1 MAGTRADK
9 LGGVGRRLTKIYI
22 AGKITGDEG
31 YREKFR
37 RAAETVSGMGCIP
50 LNPAEQPEGMA
61 AQDYMRMC
69 FAMID
74 IADAVLFLPDW
85 RGSPGAMLEKA
96 YCEYIQK
103 PHVFAAGEAEASKAL
118 TAERAEAAEA
128 KENMESAMRA
138 LEQVRAELEQVRA
151 ELKEEHIR
159 RLEEQMEVRNLEKV
173 LAGRLLAEWKERK
186 VPRTPLGQ
194 DAETCKRWMCD
205 GDCPAWMACLGKLG
219 PREQIRELMEA
230 MGYAGGTV

>member
-1 MAGTRADK
+1 MN
-9 LGGVGRRLTKIYI
+9 VCEFCGREIPRGRLCTKHLAMRVLLPIRYWQMVAKSANEAAI
-22 AGKITGDEG
+22 
-31 YREKFR
+31 REQMDLEYEQR
-37 RAAETVSGMGCIP
+37 RS
-50 LNPAEQPEGMA
+50 
-61 AQDYMRMC
+61 
-69 FAMID
+69 
-74 IADAVLFLPDW
+74 
-85 RGSPGAMLEKA
+85 
-96 YCEYIQK
+96 
-103 PHVFAAGEAEASKAL
+103 AEASKAL

-128 KENMESAMRA
+128 KENMERARRA

>member
-1 MAGTRADK
+1 MNVCEFCGKEIPRGRLCAKHLAMRVLLPVRYWQMVAKSANEAAIRERMELEYEQQRRTEAD
-9 LGGVGRRLTKIYI
+9 
-22 AGKITGDEG
+22 
-31 YREKFR
+31 
-37 RAAETVSGMGCIP
+37 
-50 LNPAEQPEGMA
+50 
-61 AQDYMRMC
+61 
-69 FAMID
+69 
-74 IADAVLFLPDW
+74 
-85 RGSPGAMLEKA
+85 
-96 YCEYIQK
+96 
-103 PHVFAAGEAEASKAL
+103 KAL
-118 TAERAEAAEA
+118 TAERTEAGEV

-138 LEQVRAELEQVRA
+138 LEQVRV

-194 DAETCKRWMCD
+194 EAETCKRWMCD

>member
-1 MAGTRADK
+1 MN
-9 LGGVGRRLTKIYI
+9 VCEFCGREIPRGRLCTKHLAMRVLLPIRYWQMVAKSANEAAI
-22 AGKITGDEG
+22 
-31 YREKFR
+31 REQMDLEYEQR
-37 RAAETVSGMGCIP
+37 RS
-50 LNPAEQPEGMA
+50 
-61 AQDYMRMC
+61 
-69 FAMID
+69 
-74 IADAVLFLPDW
+74 
-85 RGSPGAMLEKA
+85 
-96 YCEYIQK
+96 
-103 PHVFAAGEAEASKAL
+103 AEASKAL

-138 LEQVRAELEQVRA
+138 LEQVRAELEQVRAELEQVRA

-219 PREQIRELMEA
+219 PRDQHAEHRIGDSSEQIRELMEA

>member
-31 YREKFR
+31 YRVKFR
-37 RAAETVSGMGCIP
+37 RAAETVRGMGCIP

-61 AQDYMRMC
+61 AQDYMRVC

-96 YCEYIQK
+96 YCEYIKK
-103 PHVFAAGEAEASKAL
+103 PHVFAAGEAE
-118 TAERAEAAEA
+118 T
-128 KENMESAMRA
+128 
-138 LEQVRAELEQVRA
+138 
-151 ELKEEHIR
+151 
-159 RLEEQMEVRNLEKV
+159 
-173 LAGRLLAEWKERK
+173 
-186 VPRTPLGQ
+186 
-194 DAETCKRWMCD
+194 
-205 GDCPAWMACLGKLG
+205 
-219 PREQIRELMEA
+219 
-230 MGYAGGTV
+230 

>member
-1 MAGTRADK
+1 MNVCEFCGREIPRGRLCTKHLAMRVLLPVRYWQMVAK
-9 LGGVGRRLTKIYI
+9 SANEAAIRERMEMEYEQQRSAEVG
-22 AGKITGDEG
+22 
-31 YREKFR
+31 
-37 RAAETVSGMGCIP
+37 
-50 LNPAEQPEGMA
+50 
-61 AQDYMRMC
+61 
-69 FAMID
+69 
-74 IADAVLFLPDW
+74 
-85 RGSPGAMLEKA
+85 
-96 YCEYIQK
+96 
-103 PHVFAAGEAEASKAL
+103 KAL
-118 TAERAEAAEA
+118 TAERTEAEEV

-138 LEQVRAELEQVRA
+138 LEQVRA

-194 DAETCKRWMCD
+194 EAETCKRWMCEPKS
-205 GDCPAWMACLGKLG
+205 CQAWLSCRGRLE

>member
-1 MAGTRADK
+1 MNICEFC
-9 LGGVGRRLTKIYI
+9 GREIPRGRLCTKHLAMRVLLPVRYWQAVAKSANEAAI
-22 AGKITGDEG
+22 
-31 YREKFR
+31 RER
-37 RAAETVSGMGCIP
+37 MEMEY
-50 LNPAEQPEGMA
+50 EQ
-61 AQDYMRMC
+61 QR
-69 FAMID
+69 
-74 IADAVLFLPDW
+74 
-85 RGSPGAMLEKA
+85 S
-96 YCEYIQK
+96 
-103 PHVFAAGEAEASKAL
+103 AEAGKAL
-118 TAERAEAAEA
+118 TAERAEAEEV

-138 LEQVRAELEQVRA
+138 LEQVRA

-219 PREQIRELMEA
+219 PRKQIRELMEA
-230 MGYAGGTV
+230 MGYASGTL